1 MAKKYYLINLL
12 LILIIAF
19 LVNENYREWTSPPP
33 AGKETAG
40 SKQKTMVPVSSSPAG
55 KKEMPNPAVF
65 QSVSDK
71 NIFSPDRKE
80 FPVALAKPEITKPP
94 VRPNLQLFGVA
105 VGPELRTAMVNNPT
119 RRADRGER
127 ETITVR
133 EGDRVG
139 EYKVATI
146 TEDRI
151 TLESSGDSFDVLL
164 YDPTKPK
171 KRPAVA
177 TITPPLPSTP
187 APPRPGVATITPP
200 RPPTPAPP
208 SASTTSTRPTRLYT
222 PPARQDLPGRT
233 MTSPQI
239 PRTTI
244 PSAPARRRPR
254 PDTAEEDDSDDDDDS

>member
-1 MAKKYYLINLL
+1 MMAKKYYLINLL

-19 LVNENYREWTSPPP
+19 LVDENYKEWTSPPP

-40 SKQKTMVPVSSSPAG
+40 SKQKTMLAMSSSPAG
-55 KKEMPNPAVF
+55 KKEMPAPAVF

-80 FPVALAKPEITKPP
+80 FPVALAKPEIRKPP

-105 VGPELRTAMVNNPT
+105 VGPEFRSAMINNPT

-151 TLESSGDSFDVLL
+151 TLESSGDSFDLLL
-164 YDPTKPK
+164 YDPAKQK

-177 TITPPLPSTP
+177 PTTTPP
-187 APPRPGVATITPP
+187 
-200 RPPTPAPP
+200 PPTPTPP
-208 SASTTSTRPTRLYT
+208 SVSTTSTTPPRLYT
-222 PPARQDLPGRT
+222 PPARKDLPART
-233 MTSPQI
+233 MTRPQI
-239 PRTTI
+239 PRTSI
-244 PSAPARRRPR
+244 PSAPARTLPV
-254 PDTAEEDDSDDDDDS
+254 PGTNEEDDSNDDDAS